1 MKLSEITKN
10 TIRARDL
17 IDLANAQL
25 DKAETTLNLIQWISP
40 NGDLYIEPKLIIM
53 EMIQSGSWK

>member
-1 MKLSEITKN
+1 MTKN
-10 TIRARDL
+10 TIRVRDL
-17 IDLANAQL
+17 INLANAQL